1 MNVLSSIISILAVI
15 SFCYLSTFSK
25 TKIEY
30 TGLVLMALSVIL
42 GIIMRLILLNRI
54 EWVAGLMGMVGYV
67 LFLNRFLR
75 RNVKKHLSMI
85 QYFAMIVLLLAIV
98 SDTLILFL
106 NR

>member
-1 MNVLSSIISILAVI
+1 
-15 SFCYLSTFSK
+15 
-25 TKIEY
+25 
-30 TGLVLMALSVIL
+30 MALSVIL

-54 EWVAGLMGMVGYV
+54 EWVAGLMGMVGYA
-67 LFLNRFLR
+67 LFLNSFLR

-85 QYFAMIVLLLAIV
+85 QYFAMIVLLLAVV

>member
-1 MNVLSSIISILAVI
+1 
-15 SFCYLSTFSK
+15 
-25 TKIEY
+25 
-30 TGLVLMALSVIL
+30 
-42 GIIMRLILLNRI
+42 MRLILLNRI

-67 LFLNRFLR
+67 LFLNSFLR